1 MHLVA
6 MLVEQDSSH
15 EGRLVLGASTGF
27 AAGGCATEV
36 GIVELDLTAERLV
49 AVLFGHCAV
58 ELLMQQ
64 LGCGVADT
72 DLAFE
77 RQRRQACLGLA
88 EDVDRQEPGR

>member
-1 MHLVA
+1 
-6 MLVEQDSSH
+6 MLVERDSSH
-15 EGRLVLGASTGF
+15 EGHLVFGASTGF
-27 AAGGCATEV
+27 TAGAFATEV
-36 GIVELDLTAERLV
+36 GIVELDLTAEPLD
-49 AVLFGHCAV
+49 AVLLGHCAV

-88 EDVDRQEPGR
+88 EDVDR